1 MMSQREA
8 QTRTR
13 LASAHLNTEDLER
26 LEEVLHS
33 AGQVR
38 SEEIE
43 VEWGEYNRKYD
54 SLNEFLSEPRKPDFI
69 YKYEWTVSYEDNYL
83 SIDSLGSRWFH
94 TETRAYI
101 SGNESWVRQM
111 EQDLSGFYSRRG
123 SRIRTALGSFKILA
137 ILSAVLVVVQLSAT
151 AVVASPYSTAIS
163 AFQIIAVAILWFGIQ
178 PAYPYSALEFSEKS
192 AFTTSKKLLALVYS
206 AVLFLGSLATIYLAL
221 NQF

>member
-13 LASAHLNTEDLER
+13 LASAHLDTEDLGR
-26 LEEVLHS
+26 LEEILHN

-43 VEWGEYNRKYD
+43 VEWGDYNRKYD
-54 SLNEFLSEPRKPDFI
+54 SLDEFLNEPRKPDFI
-69 YKYEWTVSYEDNYL
+69 YKYEWTVSYEDHYL
-83 SIDSLGSRWFH
+83 SIDSLSSRWFH
-94 TETRAYI
+94 TGTDAYI
-101 SGNESWVRQM
+101 SGNEDWVRQM

-123 SRIRTALGSFKILA
+123 SRIRTALGSFKTLA
-137 ILSAVLVVVQLSAT
+137 ILSAILVVIQLSAT
-151 AVVASPYSTAIS
+151 AVVGSPYSTALS

-178 PAYPYSALEFSEKS
+178 PAYPYSVLGFSEKS
-192 AFTTSKKLLALVYS
+192 AFTTSKKILALTYS
-206 AVLFLGSLATIYLAL
+206 AVLFFGSLATVYLAL